1 MLKGG
6 REEVDES
13 TNSGGKAVGAV
24 EKKETA
30 TKKKNKK
37 AKGKTTLKGS
47 LPELGIFVFHFL
59 K

>member
-1 MLKGG
+1 M
-6 REEVDES
+6 DES

-47 LPELGIFVFHFL
+47 LPELGIFVFHFIE
-59 K
+59 